1 MKTALV
7 LFGAVLLLFSASPA
21 QEPSVVETKFPV
33 SGVCG
38 MCKTRIEKALT
49 IKEVKFA
56 RWDKKSKVLTVA
68 YLSPSISVDSLQQRL
83 AAVGHDAGKYLAPDD
98 VYSELPA
105 CCHYRDGAE
114 TH

>member
-1 MKTALV
+1 MKTAL
-7 LFGAVLLLFSASPA
+7 LLGCALLLSVSSFA
-21 QEPSVVETKFPV
+21 QEPQVVEAKFPV
-33 SGVCG
+33 SGVCS
-38 MCKTRIEKALT
+38 MCKTRIEKALK

-68 YLSPSISVDSLQQRL
+68 YVSPSITVDSLQRRL
-83 AAVGHDAGKYLAPDD
+83 ADVGHDTEKYKAPDA
-98 VYSELPA
+98 VYSDLPA